1 MEWKQNG
8 SSVWLFSAK
17 LISGL
22 WLCEEPVTWPNVPKT
37 NVLYLANKV
46 PVILSVQLVVW
57 VAVCQCVCQRGLA
70 RWPLPSGPANQHHA
84 WAEQLQHRK
93 QTTLW
98 STSLSSLLA
107 LSSFSLSL
115 SSSSS
120 FSLSWLL
127 TRSLSTLLT
136 RFDSLHNERKSFTI
150 SIWKP
155 TWRTSTSPK
164 VDPHRR
170 LWHRMG
176 TKCFIVEGWRVKM
189 NKYWVLYKYATYVCY

>member
-127 TRSLSTLLT
+127 TRSLSTV
-136 RFDSLHNERKSFTI
+136 DSLWLSAQWEKIFHNLHLKTNMTNIYVTES
-150 SIWKP
+150 W
-155 TWRTSTSPK
+155 STS
-164 VDPHRR
+164 
-170 LWHRMG
+170 
-176 TKCFIVEGWRVKM
+176 
-189 NKYWVLYKYATYVCY
+189 